1 MAPAADTAEA
11 KSPKKGRPTK
21 AKKDEEEEA
30 APAADD
36 AEAKEPPKKGR
47 AKKAKKEDEE
57 DDGLR
62 LSELPCLCRA
72 LRFYLLPG
80 QLPAAAVNE
89 RLTRVCDGQWRT
101 TPTLGSTGRFKR
113 AGSDSAN
120 PLSTS
125 RWRRPSLR
133 RK

>member
-89 RLTRVCDGQWRT
+89 RLTRVCDWCLCLT
-101 TPTLGSTGRFKR
+101 
-113 AGSDSAN
+113 AGSGGRRQRWAV
-120 PLSTS
+120 LGGS
-125 RWRRPSLR
+125 RGREATAQIP
-133 RK
+133 